1 MSAVLAWISDHT
13 LAALLAVS
21 AAFTYGW
28 LRRCRDRLAMS
39 HVATLTVTT
48 LHIAVGLLTVKAFAV
63 LEALGDPSNAGSM
76 SLFGAVFFMPLFYG
90 AGARLGKRG
99 TAEVFDVFTPCLIFT
114 LLCARVNC
122 IFAGCC
128 RGAVIPNTTLRFPT
142 RELEIAFYLVLLFA
156 LGRKVRSGASRG
168 RIYLIYMISYGI
180 FRFITETFRASN
192 SPLGILH
199 IAHLWALLAVG
210 LGVSIYGEVTKKQS
224 KTGGRHHG

>member
-1 MSAVLAWISDHT
+1 MTAISAWLSGHT

-21 AAFTYGW
+21 AVFTYWW
-28 LRRCRDRLAMS
+28 LRRCRDRLAMPRAAALA
-39 HVATLTVTT
+39 VTV
-48 LHIAVGLLTVKAFAV
+48 LHIAVGLLTVKTFAV
-63 LEALGDPSNAGSM
+63 IEALGDLSAAGSM
-76 SLFGAVFFMPLFYG
+76 SLFGAVFFMPLFYF

-99 TAEVFDVFTPCLIFT
+99 MAEVFDVFTPCLIFT

-128 RGAVIPNTTLRFPT
+128 KGAFIPNTSLRFPT

-168 RIYLIYMISYGI
+168 RIYPIYMISYGI
-180 FRFITETFRASN
+180 FRFITETFRVSD
-192 SPLGILH
+192 SVLGIVH

-210 LGVSIYGEVTKKQS
+210 LGVSVYGEIAKKQS
-224 KTGGRHHG
+224 RTGGRHHG